1 MKKTSN
7 PYDALFESLVVILDA
22 DYEDSDVTAEELA
35 LAKRRFAHALQYLI
49 VHTIEEISC
58 VAHNKPLE

>member
-22 DYEDSDVTAEELA
+22 DYEDTDVTAEELA
-35 LAKRRFAHALQYLI
+35 LAKKRFAHALRYLI
-49 VHTIEEISC
+49 INTVEEVEC
-58 VAHNKPLE
+58 VAHNNPSE